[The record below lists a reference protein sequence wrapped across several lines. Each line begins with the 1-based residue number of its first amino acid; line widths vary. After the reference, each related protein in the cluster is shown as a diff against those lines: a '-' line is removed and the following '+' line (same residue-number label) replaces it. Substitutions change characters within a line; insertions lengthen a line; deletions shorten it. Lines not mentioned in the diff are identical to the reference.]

1 MPPEYIS
8 EGILSIKYDV
18 YSFGV
23 TILETISSMCRS
35 EPARHHASIP
45 WVSKILH
52 VHTNTSV
59 FFNNLLHFCWNYTR
73 KCITCDFKILHF
85 SSGPSSSG
93 PVFVTTLTKEPSFEG
108 KVFSFFFH
116 IMIQ

>member
-1 MPPEYIS
+1 MPPEYIL

-59 FFNNLLHFCWNYTR
+59 FLIICYIFVG
-73 KCITCDFKILHF
+73 ITQENASRVILKFYIFQVVHLARVQF
-85 SSGPSSSG
+85 S
-93 PVFVTTLTKEPSFEG
+93 
-108 KVFSFFFH
+108 
-116 IMIQ
+116 